1 MRSLGAT
8 AGVMEW
14 WGQCLVEWAQKRNK
28 WEIVPES
35 PLPWNSAAKMRLYL
49 VGEVEPREEYF
60 QVGKKHCVCRKDP
73 VERKSDDSGDSDH
86 LWSNVQQVRGCGMQ

>member
-28 WEIVPES
+28 GEIVPES
-35 PLPWNSAAKMRLYL
+35 PLPWSSAEKMRQRNEA
-49 VGEVEPREEYF
+49 VPGGGGGAKRGVFPS
-60 QVGKKHCVCRKDP
+60 GKKALC
-73 VERKSDDSGDSDH
+73 
-86 LWSNVQQVRGCGMQ
+86 L